1 MRRLKL
7 TGVDEG
13 YSVVVSTKLVGADDP
28 EIVLDSILKIF
39 PEFACGIPESPKFPT
54 EQNDI
59 IASEGVSL
67 STFLE
72 LLHNQSILDTA
83 LDSMSANLDQ
93 TGTVF
98 DLSRQAAMAGKVA
111 FPLPGDNPLGGV
123 ITVEI
128 EGENLGD
135 WLEAATWHSGREN
148 IPRRIGDEFTM
159 NSDGNAVT
167 WH

>member
-13 YSVVVSTKLVGADDP
+13 YSVVVSSKLVGADDP

-39 PEFACGIPESPKFPT
+39 PEFTCGIPESPKFPT

-83 LDSMSANLDQ
+83 LDSMSANLDE

-98 DLSRQAAMAGKVA
+98 HLSRQVSNGRKSR
-111 FPLPGDNPLGGV
+111 FS
-123 ITVEI
+123 IT
-128 EGENLGD
+128 
-135 WLEAATWHSGREN
+135 
-148 IPRRIGDEFTM
+148 RR
-159 NSDGNAVT
+159 
-167 WH
+167 